1 MPIGVLFE
9 FRGAA
14 SRAKYEKSVKLIL
27 RGRKKRLADWPVK
40 GILAH
45 IAGPMPGGWRVIDV
59 WQSRAAFN
67 RFGKELKPVLKKI
80 GMQGARPK
88 IFPLTRFIKSQLRVS
103 SERQQRS
110 SVCRM
115 SAFAVAFR
123 GKADMSC
130 CIANVR

>member
-14 SRAKYEKSVKLIL
+14 SRAKYEKSVKMIL

-59 WQSRAAFN
+59 WHSRTAFN

-88 IFPLTRFIKSQLRVS
+88 IFPLTRFIKS
-103 SERQQRS
+103 
-110 SVCRM
+110 
-115 SAFAVAFR
+115 
-123 GKADMSC
+123 
-130 CIANVR
+130 